1 MALSLILLVLPMPY
15 RDAIARGVRWV
26 MTPVLALQ
34 RGASDRQ
41 GRFDDVARLRA
52 ERDSLA
58 SFLVGQSTLAAENR
72 ELRALLGFRGRL
84 GYSYIPAEAVRMGGP
99 LDGGTLQLNV
109 GRAEGARP
117 GMPIV
122 TAEGLVGIV
131 TEVEGHAAV
140 GIDWTHPEFRV
151 AAMSLDGETAG
162 LAEPM
167 TRRGRARLAL
177 SPIAMHAR
185 PRPGSMFVTSGD
197 GLTYPRGIPIGTLDR
212 EEQETASWQRT
223 YTLVPLV
230 SPTEIAH
237 VLLLGDTVRAGAAN
251 DLAAA
256 WGVRL
261 SGAPPPDSAGRL
273 APYAATPAAPP
284 RPAATAPA
292 PARRPARRGPPGTN
306 LLGRP
311 VDPTTERVPPGMPQP
326 RDTSRIRREW

>member
-1 MALSLILLVLPMPY
+1 MALSLLLLVLPLPY
-15 RDAIARGVRWV
+15 RDAIARGLRWV
-26 MTPVLALQ
+26 LSPVLAVQ
-34 RGASDRQ
+34 RGAGE
-41 GRFDDVARLRA
+41 GRFEDVSRLRA

-84 GYSYIPAEAVRMGGP
+84 GYAFIPAEAVRMGGP

-109 GRAEGARP
+109 GRADGVRP

-131 TEVEGHAAV
+131 TEVEGRAAV

-185 PRPGSMFVTSGD
+185 PQAGSMFVTSGD
-197 GLTYPRGIPIGTLDR
+197 GLTYPRGIPIGTLER
-212 EEQETASWQRT
+212 EEQASASWQRT

-237 VLLLGDTVRAGAAN
+237 VLLLGDTIRAGAAN

-261 SGAPPPDSAGRL
+261 TGAPPVDSAGRL
-273 APYAATPAAPP
+273 APDAATPATPAQPAVTQPAARP
-284 RPAATAPA
+284 RP
-292 PARRPARRGPPGTN
+292 RPGTR

-311 VDPTTERVPPGMPQP
+311 VDTTRARTPPGLPAP
-326 RDTSRIRREW
+326 RADTSRTRRDR